1 VWKRTN
7 KEAQPSEH
15 RHNPRLLAGFDV
27 AITWKVDGK
36 LCSVTGKCLDISS
49 GGTRVQAATAPPVST
64 LVYLKFL
71 SDLNL
76 EANGIVR
83 YANEQ
88 GSIGIEFTQMTFC
101 GSVIRHKPRP
111 LFVKITIPVVIVAA
125 LALAV
130 YFAPHFGKLLPKGKP
145 SPQPDPETISRVTP
159 FFTLGSTKATV
170 QAVQGTPTS
179 MTGSVWRYK
188 LSRIYFRSDR
198 VVGWS
203 ISPETPLK
211 VGAPKPESPDARA
224 EHYETGSTPMTVLA
238 VEGSPTELTENVWR
252 YGESEVY
259 FRNGKVVGWKSSP
272 ARPLK
277 ISNSRQRGAQR

>member
-1 VWKRTN
+1 MSKRTD
-7 KEAQPSEH
+7 KEAQINEH

-36 LCSVTGKCLDISS
+36 PCSVTGKCLDISS
-49 GGTRVQAATAPPVST
+49 GGARIQASTVPPVST

-125 LALAV
+125 LGLVV
-130 YFAPHFGKLLPKGKP
+130 YFAPHFGKFVHKWRP
-145 SPQPDPETISRVTP
+145 SPQAAARTISQTTP
-159 FFTLGSTKATV
+159 FFTLGSTKTTV

-179 MTGSVWRYK
+179 MTDSVWRYK

-211 VGAPKPESPDARA
+211 VGAPKPESTETKAG
-224 EHYETGSTPMTVLA
+224 HYETGSTAMTVLA

-259 FRNGKVVGWKSSP
+259 FRKGKVIGWKSSP
-272 ARPLK
+272 SRPLK
-277 ISNSRQRGAQR
+277 FKASR